1 MRQSL
6 PLDERII
13 HLLRALRES
22 GGKIQFPEFEP
33 EPFAPIIVDEAQRA
47 GLVRHNLG
55 PLWRPTETVEITAK
69 GLRAIGAPESPS
81 RWLRLW
87 YVITGRVSLV

>member
-1 MRQSL
+1 MRHSL
-6 PLDERII
+6 PLDERIV
-13 HLLRALRES
+13 HLLRALREN

-33 EPFAPIIVDEAQRA
+33 EPFAPVIVDEAHKA
-47 GLVRHNLG
+47 GLVRHSLG
-55 PLWRPTETVEITAK
+55 PFWRPAETVEITTK
-69 GLRAIGAPESPS
+69 GLRAIGAPEPGS